1 MIVGDK
7 GLPPSPTITAMSS
20 DAPLAAG
27 LQAHGSLPM
36 MPRLPVRRLR
46 LIAEIGLFY
55 LCLPLL
61 YAHLIQTWRISL
73 IVLMQPL
80 LLALLAYLL
89 WSRDFSLKREFS
101 RGVSWRVAAGIVG
114 LFVLVAGAISAWVWT
129 NMPGSFLSFP
139 LYNTR
144 MWLLVMIFYPLLS
157 VLPQELA
164 FRSFFFHRYGP
175 LFGDRLWLLA
185 AVNGAL
191 FGFAHIIY
199 GGPVSIILS
208 GVLGVLL
215 AWRYAQTRSL
225 RAIWL
230 EHALYGQMIFTV
242 GLGRYFF
249 TGVST
254 L

>member
-1 MIVGDK
+1 M
-7 GLPPSPTITAMSS
+7 TS

-27 LQAHGSLPM
+27 LRAHGSLPM
-36 MPRLPVRRLR
+36 VPRLRVRRLR

-61 YAHLIQTWRISL
+61 YAHLIQTYHVSL

-80 LLALLAYLL
+80 LIALVGYLL
-89 WSRDFSLKREFS
+89 WSPDFSLRREFS
-101 RGVSWRVAAGIVG
+101 RGVSWRGVAGIVG
-114 LFVLVAGAISAWVWT
+114 LFMLVAGAIALWVWAT
-129 NMPGSFLSFP
+129 MPGRFLSFP

-144 MWLLVMIFYPLLS
+144 MWLLVMLFYPLLS

-164 FRSFFFHRYGP
+164 FRSFFFHRYGQ

-199 GGPVSIILS
+199 GGAVSIVLS
-208 GVLGVLL
+208 GALGVLL

-249 TGVST
+249 TGAPA

>member
-7 GLPPSPTITAMSS
+7 DLPPSPTIATMTS
-20 DAPLAAG
+20 DVPLATG
-27 LQAHGSLPM
+27 LRAHGSLAM
-36 MPRLPVRRLR
+36 APRLPVHRLR

-61 YAHLIQTWRISL
+61 YAHLIQTYHVSL

-80 LLALLAYLL
+80 LIALVGYLL
-89 WSRDFSLKREFS
+89 WSREFSLKREFS
-101 RGVSWRVAAGIVG
+101 RGVPWRVVARIVA
-114 LFVLVAGAISAWVWT
+114 LFVLVAGAFSIWVWV
-129 NMPGSFLSFP
+129 NRPASFLSFP
-139 LYNTR
+139 IHNTR

-164 FRSFFFHRYGP
+164 FRSFFFHRYGA

-199 GGPVSIILS
+199 GGAVSIILS
-208 GVLGVLL
+208 GALGVLL
-215 AWRYAQTRSL
+215 AWRYAQTGSL

-249 TGVST
+249 TGVPT
-254 L
+254 P